1 MKLRKLKNKV
11 NITGEIA
18 GEPKMTNING
28 KSAVEVLI
36 NANGVITCYY
46 YSDENVFKKYEVG
59 SKIILIGHVEAK
71 DDMIVPII
79 EEYKVKD
86 KKGVR

>member
-1 MKLRKLKNKV
+1 MRLRKLKNKV
-11 NITGEIA
+11 NIIGEIA

-46 YSDENVFKKYEVG
+46 Y
-59 SKIILIGHVEAK
+59 
-71 DDMIVPII
+71 
-79 EEYKVKD
+79 
-86 KKGVR
+86 